1 MYMNFGPAS
10 IGTMYL
16 ELCTAALN
24 CYLSSLVLRA
34 GRYEDTDHDKD
45 AIKAMLKV
53 LLRKLDR
60 ASDADV
66 PQPRVY
72 HNDTRIQHD
81 DRNTDLHTVVS
92 RVYIPRPDLLNILP
106 FIVQDYLKFI
116 VRSTYVSDWQRTKIS
131 IRNIL
136 S

>member
-1 MYMNFGPAS
+1 MNFGPAS

-24 CYLSSLVLRA
+24 CYLSSVVLRA

-72 HNDTRIQHD
+72 YNDTRIQHD

-92 RVYIPRPDLLNILP
+92 RVGPIHPAARFTKYLTIYHPRLSQVHRKID
-106 FIVQDYLKFI
+106 
-116 VRSTYVSDWQRTKIS
+116 RQRTKIS